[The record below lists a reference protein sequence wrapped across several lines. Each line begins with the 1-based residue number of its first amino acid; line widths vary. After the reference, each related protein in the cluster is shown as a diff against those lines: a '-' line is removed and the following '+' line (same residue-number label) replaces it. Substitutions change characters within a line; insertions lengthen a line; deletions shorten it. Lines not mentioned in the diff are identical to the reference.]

1 MTAKSLLRSFAGGEI
16 TPELFGRLD
25 LAKFQT
31 GLEKSENFITLAHGP
46 AVNRPGLGYVLRAK
60 HNDKKHHYLPF
71 IFSTSQA
78 YVLEMGDQYLRIHT
92 QGATLLN
99 ASQNVSAVTQANPG
113 VLTYVGTDPANG
125 TWMYVEGLGGMT
137 QLNGRWVKVAN
148 VNAGA
153 NTFEL
158 QDLDGNNID
167 TTAYTAYTSGG
178 TVSPIYEIST
188 PYVEADLYDLH
199 YTQSADVLTITHPTY
214 QQRELKRLG
223 ATNWTLTTLAFAPT
237 QAAPTSPVATAT
249 GAGAITYSYKVT
261 AIATDGLEE
270 SLPTSA
276 ATCTNNLATAG
287 NYNTITWTDASGA
300 IRYNVYKALNGVY
313 GYIGQAAAGATGLKD
328 DNITADMSKT
338 IPETEDPFTGSSN
351 YPSAV
356 GYFKGRRWFAGT
368 DNKPQNLWGTRSGT
382 EKNMTYSIPTQ
393 DDDRIAVRLTA
404 RQANRIRHIVPL
416 GDLLLLTSGEEW
428 LITSQNSDAIT
439 PTTIDYKTQGYIGA
453 GNQQPVVTSKSVLYV
468 QDRGARVREMLY
480 RWESQGYDTNDISV
494 MAPHLFEGHSI
505 KCLTY
510 MRAPFTV
517 AWAVRDDGVL
527 LGCTYMPEHQVIGW
541 HQHNTPDGEIE
552 SACVIPEGDED
563 ILYLAIKRT
572 LTSGVVR
579 QVERMH
585 TRQFAAQ
592 EDAFFVDSG
601 LTYDGAPATT
611 ISGLWHLEGE
621 VVGGLADGAVFKNKT
636 VTNGAITLDN
646 AASVVHVGLLYT
658 SKLKT
663 LPLASEAMQA
673 FGQGTKKNVN
683 RVHMRVKDSSSI
695 YAGPAF
701 DKLTQYRQRTTE
713 PYGSPP
719 NLVSGL
725 ITLAISPSWS
735 DDASVCLQQEDPLPV
750 SILSMIVEVEL
761 GG

>member
-1 MTAKSLLRSFAGGEI
+1 MTVKSLLRSFAGGEI

-31 GLEKSENFITLAHGP
+31 GLELAENFITLAHGP
-46 AVNRPGLGYVLRAK
+46 AVNRPGFGYVLRTK
-60 HNDKKHHYLPF
+60 YNDKKAHLLPF
-71 IFSTSQA
+71 IYSTSQA
-78 YVLEMGDQYLRIHT
+78 YVLEFGDQYLRIHT
-92 QGATLLN
+92 QNATVLN
-99 ASQNVSAVTQANPG
+99 TAQNVSAVTQANPG
-113 VLTYVGTDPANG
+113 VLTYVGTDPTNG
-125 TWMYVEGLGGMT
+125 TWMYVQSLGGMT

-158 QDLDGNNID
+158 QDLNGNNVN
-167 TTAYTAYTSGG
+167 TTSYTAYTSGG

-188 PYVEADLYDLH
+188 PYLEADLFDLH
-199 YTQSADVLTITHPTY
+199 FTQSADVLTIAHPSY

-223 ATNWTLTTLAFAPT
+223 ATNWTLSTFTFSPT

-249 GAGAITYSYKVT
+249 GAGAITYYYKVT
-261 AIATDGLEE
+261 AIASDGLEE

-276 ATCTNNLATAG
+276 ASCTNNLATAG
-287 NYNTITWTDASGA
+287 NYNTITWTNASGA
-300 IRYNVYKALNGVY
+300 IRYNVYKNLNGVY
-313 GYIGQAAAGATGLKD
+313 GYIGQSSDGATGLKD

-338 IPETEDPFTGSSN
+338 IPETEDPFVAAGN
-351 YPSAV
+351 YPTAV
-356 GYFKGRRWFAGT
+356 GYFKGRRWFAAT

-439 PTTIDYKTQGYIGA
+439 PTSIDYKTQGYIGA
-453 GNQQPVVTSKSVLYV
+453 SNVQPIVTSRSVLYA
-468 QDRGARVREMLY
+468 QDRGARIREMLY

-517 AWAVRDDGVL
+517 AWAVREDGTL
-527 LGCTYMPEHQVIGW
+527 LGCTYMPEHQVVGW
-541 HQHNTPDGEIE
+541 HHHTTPDAEIE

-563 ILYLAIKRT
+563 VLYLIVKRT
-572 LTSGVVR
+572 LGTGVVR

-585 TRQFAAQ
+585 TRQFSTIA
-592 EDAFFVDSG
+592 DCFFIDSG
-601 LTYDGAPATT
+601 LTYSGSAATT

-621 VVGGLADGAVFKNKT
+621 TVGGLADGAVFKNKV
-636 VTNGAITLDN
+636 VTGGAITLDD
-646 AASVVHVGLLYT
+646 AASAVHVGLLYDA
-658 SKLKT
+658 SLKT
-663 LPLASEAMQA
+663 LPFTSEAAQA
-673 FGQGTKKNVN
+673 FSQGTKKNVN
-683 RVHMRVKDSSSI
+683 RAHLRVKDSSSV
-695 YAGPAF
+695 YVGPSF
-701 DKLTQYRQRTTE
+701 GKLTQYRQRTTE

-719 NLVSGL
+719 SLVTGL
-725 ITLAISPSWS
+725 ITLAITPSWS
-735 DDASVCLQQEDPLPV
+735 DDGAICLRQSDPLPV
-750 SILSMIVEVEL
+750 SVLSMILEVEL